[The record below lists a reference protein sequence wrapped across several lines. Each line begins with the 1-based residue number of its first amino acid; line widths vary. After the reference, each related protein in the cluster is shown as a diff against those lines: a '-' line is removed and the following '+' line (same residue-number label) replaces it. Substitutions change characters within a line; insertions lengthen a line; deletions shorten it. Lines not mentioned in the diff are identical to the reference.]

1 MRRMEERPVVIHESD
16 RSGGGM
22 GLGFVLGVILTVVL
36 GIGLLWFVM
45 AGKMFGLGANPPN
58 GSNPTININPPDIK
72 IPDTI
77 TINPPANPA
86 P

>member
-1 MRRMEERPVVIHESD
+1 MDERPVVINESD
-16 RSGGGM
+16 RGGGGM

-36 GIGLLWFVM
+36 GIGLLWFVT
-45 AGKMFGLGANPPN
+45 AGKMFGFGANAPPDGN
-58 GSNPTININPPDIK
+58 NPTININPPDIK

-77 TINPPANPA
+77 TINPPASPA